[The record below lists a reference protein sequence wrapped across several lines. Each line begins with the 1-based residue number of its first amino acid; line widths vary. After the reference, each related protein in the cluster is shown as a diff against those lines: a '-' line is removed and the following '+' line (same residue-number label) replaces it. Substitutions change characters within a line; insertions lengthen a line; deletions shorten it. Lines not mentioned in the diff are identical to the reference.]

1 MFLGPNNS
9 AGVKKG
15 QSTQGWQ
22 HLRYGRSLAEYRSW
36 ATEQGRSAELEEFE
50 AHLRR
55 LFHELEVL
63 PLSSNMLWRTKKPDA
78 SRTTACGTGVR
89 VVRNDGDPPKK
100 RTKKGESPEVAAATG
115 GERLEPGEHET
126 TILRPRSSTKRE
138 AAAATTS
145 ESKQQNKRHKAA
157 TEVELEPDDPS
168 STVVVDECPPEDPS
182 SFVRYV
188 STT

>member
-1 MFLGPNNS
+1 M
-9 AGVKKG
+9 
-15 QSTQGWQ
+15 
-22 HLRYGRSLAEYRSW
+22 
-36 ATEQGRSAELEEFE
+36 
-50 AHLRR
+50 
-55 LFHELEVL
+55 
-63 PLSSNMLWRTKKPDA
+63 
-78 SRTTACGTGVR
+78 
-89 VVRNDGDPPKK
+89 
-100 RTKKGESPEVAAATG
+100 AAATG

-157 TEVELEPDDPS
+157 TEFELEPDDPS
-168 STVVVDECPPEDPS
+168 STVVVDVGLPEDRS